1 MKDEQLYSI
10 ALTRIPGLGLIGIH
24 KLVDALGSATAV
36 FRNRKDLCELV
47 PGISPKQIKALDCPE
62 AFRRAEEELLFTET
76 NRIRCLTLTDE
87 DYPSRLRECDD
98 APLVLYYR
106 GNADLNAL
114 KIINIVGTRHATA
127 YGQDICIRFLEELA
141 AMLPEVLVVSGLAY
155 GIDIHAHRAALAN
168 HLNTIGVLAHG
179 LDRIYPSAHRK
190 TAIEMLEQGG
200 LLTEFMSGTNPD
212 RQNFVRRNR
221 IVAGMSDATIVVE
234 SADKGGALITAGVA
248 GSYHRDCFAFPGR
261 INDEFS
267 AGCNQLIKSNQAA
280 LILSAK
286 DFVETMGWSED
297 KEKTS
302 STPRQRELFP
312 DLSEEEEKVVGL
324 LKSRPDGLQIN
335 TLVVDTNIPVN
346 RMSALLFELE
356 MKGVLRV
363 LEEYTVYYSIIT
375 AEAEVFLP
383 PLRCYCLPS
392 TIKEQSYLIP
402 ISANPIVSPSFTIFT
417 AFSIT

>member
-76 NRIRCLTLTDE
+76 NRTRCLTLTDE

-363 LEEYTVYYSIIT
+363 LAGGIYR
-375 AEAEVFLP
+375 L
-383 PLRCYCLPS
+383 L
-392 TIKEQSYLIP
+392 
-402 ISANPIVSPSFTIFT
+402 
-417 AFSIT
+417 

>member
-190 TAIEMLEQGG
+190 TAIEMLKQGG

-363 LEEYTVYYSIIT
+363 LAGGIYRLYNPQIERSAVLKRSVQFF
-375 AEAEVFLP
+375 AEVSK
-383 PLRCYCLPS
+383 RS
-392 TIKEQSYLIP
+392 VQ
-402 ISANPIVSPSFTIFT
+402 
-417 AFSIT
+417 FSSKHKRHSNSL

>member
-168 HLNTIGVLAHG
+168 HLNTIGVLAHR

-363 LEEYTVYYSIIT
+363 LAGGIYR
-375 AEAEVFLP
+375 L
-383 PLRCYCLPS
+383 L
-392 TIKEQSYLIP
+392 
-402 ISANPIVSPSFTIFT
+402 
-417 AFSIT
+417 

>member
-106 GNADLNAL
+106 GNAALNAL
-114 KIINIVGTRHATA
+114 KIINIVGPRHATA

-200 LLTEFMSGTNPD
+200 LITEFMSGTNPA
-212 RQNFVRRNR
+212 RQHFVRRNR

-297 KEKTS
+297 KEKKGTS
-302 STPRQRELFP
+302 TTHRQRVQKP

-363 LEEYTVYYSIIT
+363 LAGGVYR
-375 AEAEVFLP
+375 L
-383 PLRCYCLPS
+383 L
-392 TIKEQSYLIP
+392 
-402 ISANPIVSPSFTIFT
+402 
-417 AFSIT
+417 

>member
-356 MKGVLRV
+356 MKGVYLP
-363 LEEYTVYYSIIT
+363 EEYTVYYSITT

-383 PLRCYCLPS
+383 PPCGVTVFHQQL
-392 TIKEQSYLIP
+392 KNNLI
-402 ISANPIVSPSFTIFT
+402 
-417 AFSIT
+417 